1 MKESLLRATGLS
13 LVFGAGLAV
22 SADAGSALLGGV
34 PAKPSW
40 SLLEPHRVGMVRGT
54 KANRHGTHVLFAQS
68 AIPLEAGEGYYK
80 NTLLSLNAVNYGLTR
95 HFSVGGGVELISILT
110 GRDSGPVYFAN
121 AKLAANLSEVLHMG
135 LNAFYINYPFPA
147 NLDDP
152 QYTGKRPGFGALM
165 GSVTIGDPDFQV
177 TLSGGVSRDLDA
189 DKQRPVFCV
198 SGMARLF
205 PRMAV
210 ITENWLFLDDP
221 DDYSLYS
228 YGVRFIGQTVAVD
241 VALVNNKQIREEV
254 LAIGLP
260 IVGVTVAF

>member
-1 MKESLLRATGLS
+1 MVLGGLRTGLLWMTAATGLS
-13 LVFGAGLAV
+13 VHAYTGPVL
-22 SADAGSALLGGV
+22 SRDGSGWRLM
-34 PAKPSW
+34 PQK
-40 SLLEPHRVGMVRGT
+40 HRVGAIRGT
-54 KANRHGTHVLFAQS
+54 KANLHGTHVLFAQS
-68 AIPLEAGEGYYK
+68 AIPLEAREGYYK

-95 HFSVGGGVELISILT
+95 HLSVGGGVELISILT
-110 GRDSGPVYFAN
+110 GRDSGPIYFVN
-121 AKLAANLSEVLHMG
+121 AKLAGNVNEVLHVG

-147 NLDDP
+147 NLEDP

-165 GSVTIGDPDFQV
+165 GAVTVGEADFQI
-177 TLSGGVSRDLDA
+177 TLSGGMSRDLDA
-189 DKQRPVFCV
+189 DKQRPAFSV

-205 PRMAV
+205 PRVAL

-221 DDYSLYS
+221 DDYGVYS
-228 YGVRFIGQTVAVD
+228 FGARFFARTVAVD